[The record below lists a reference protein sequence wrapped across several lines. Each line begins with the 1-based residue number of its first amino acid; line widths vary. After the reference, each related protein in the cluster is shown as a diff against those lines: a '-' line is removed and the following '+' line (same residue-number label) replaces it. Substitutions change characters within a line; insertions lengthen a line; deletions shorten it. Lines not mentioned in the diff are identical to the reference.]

1 MKPLMTSSLAALAGA
16 VLAAGCAVAPVQ
28 GPYAYG
34 YDRYDYYSRPYYYGG
49 PVYYDTWP
57 GYYYGPGIVGTFR
70 FDGRDRDRHWGG
82 GSWRHNSLTTNSDQT
97 RPRAFR
103 SSRSSTARNHAG
115 DRVRDGRHVQRR
127 ESDKS

>member
-1 MKPLMTSSLAALAGA
+1 MKPLITSSLATLAGA
-16 VLAAGCAVAPVQ
+16 LLAAGCAVAPVQ

-34 YDRYDYYSRPYYYGG
+34 YDRYDYYGRPYYDGA

-70 FDGRDRDRHWGG
+70 FDSRDRDRRWGG
-82 GSWRHNSLTTNSDQT
+82 GSWRRNSLTTNSDQT
-97 RPRAFR
+97 RPRALR
-103 SSRSSTARNHAG
+103 SSRSSTTRTHAG
-115 DRVRDGRHVQRR
+115 TRAPDSRHLQRR

>member
-16 VLAAGCAVAPVQ
+16 LLAAGCAVAPVQ

-34 YDRYDYYSRPYYYGG
+34 YDRYDYYGRPYYYGG

-57 GYYYGPGIVGTFR
+57 GYYYEPGIVGTFR
-70 FDGRDRDRHWGG
+70 FGSRDRHWDG

-97 RPRAFR
+97 RPRVFH
-103 SSRSSTARNHAG
+103 SSRASSRTNHAPS
-115 DRVRDGRHVQRR
+115 RARASRHVQRG